1 MSSLLSV
8 PVYRPI
14 DWVIS
19 SLDGGRFIISGRNLA
34 VFDDRTGFGSIGAAC
49 INDVKDAACL
59 RNDSSAIAKNHPFDD
74 MTRELI
80 DFFQHAPIALHWLS
94 GTGTILWAN
103 ETELRSLGYCAEEY
117 VGHSIT
123 EFLMPG
129 EEVHLQ
135 EVFGNLAAGRT
146 IHDAPFRFRA
156 KNGDVKYLIVDS
168 NVNFNED
175 GSFRHTRLVEVRGI
189 K

>member
-1 MSSLLSV
+1 M
-8 PVYRPI
+8 
-14 DWVIS
+14 
-19 SLDGGRFIISGRNLA
+19 GAG
-34 VFDDRTGFGSIGAAC
+34 TIGAAC
-49 INDVKDAACL
+49 INDSKDAACVASEH
-59 RNDSSAIAKNHPFDD
+59 RIAKPNHPFDD
-74 MTRELI
+74 MTSELI

-94 GTGTILWAN
+94 GTGAILWAN
-103 ETELRSLGYCAEEY
+103 ETELKSLGYSAEEY
-117 VGHSIT
+117 IGHSIT
-123 EFLMPG
+123 EFLLPG

-175 GSFRHTRLVEVRGI
+175 GSFRHTRCARHHTIQYDCVRSSSRHNMI
-189 K
+189 H

>member
-1 MSSLLSV
+1 M
-8 PVYRPI
+8 
-14 DWVIS
+14 
-19 SLDGGRFIISGRNLA
+19 FIVSGINQKGCS
-34 VFDDRTGFGSIGAAC
+34 DRTGFGSIGSAC
-49 INDVKDAACL
+49 LNDVSDKACNKIDKL
-59 RNDSSAIAKNHPFDD
+59 KPEKPHPYDD
-74 MTRELI
+74 MTIELI
-80 DFFQHAPIALHWLS
+80 DFFQNAPIALHWLS

-103 ETELRSLGYCAEEY
+103 EAELKSFGYTAEEY

-129 EEVHLQ
+129 EDVHLQ

-156 KNGDVKYLIVDS
+156 KNGDVKYVIVDS

-175 GSFRHTRLVEVRGI
+175 GSFRHTR
-189 K
+189 